1 VYVEIVIVVLILFVR
16 FFNLWWRRN
25 LAR

>member
-16 FFNLWWRRN
+16 FFDLWWRRN